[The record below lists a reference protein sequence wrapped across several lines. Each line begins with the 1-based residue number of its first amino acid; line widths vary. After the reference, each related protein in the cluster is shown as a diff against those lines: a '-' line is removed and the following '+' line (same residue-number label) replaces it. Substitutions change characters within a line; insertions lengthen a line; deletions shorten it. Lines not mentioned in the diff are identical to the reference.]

1 MVRRTVMKKII
12 LILAVIILTGCTNVN
27 NMSYDE
33 IVNTIVSSKYEI
45 YNENRSGYKYYT
57 PSNISS
63 SNTIDYNEILED
75 DTYRYY
81 FYVDVISYYNRV
93 IESYEVDNNAFYSKA
108 INYQDKFGYIEIN
121 EVSNNKY
128 LLEIMYNYAKI
139 EVIVDKYDLSKAI
152 SNSLIILSSVKY
164 NSEILETI
172 VGENI
177 LTSKEIEFNIFETKK
192 TESNF
197 LEVEANN
204 IYVEEENDPDLIN

>member
-1 MVRRTVMKKII
+1 MKKII
-12 LILAVIILTGCTNVN
+12 LILAVIILTGCTSIDNI
-27 NMSYDE
+27 SYDE
-33 IVNTIVSSKYEI
+33 IISEIVSSKYEI

-63 SNTIDYNEILED
+63 NDTIDYNEILED
-75 DTYRYY
+75 DSYRYY
-81 FYVDVISYYNRV
+81 FYVDVVSYYNRV

-139 EVIVDKYDLSKAI
+139 EVIVDKYDLPKAI

>member
-1 MVRRTVMKKII
+1 MKKFI
-12 LILAVIILTGCTNVN
+12 LILAVIILTGCTSIDNV
-27 NMSYDE
+27 SYDE
-33 IVNTIVSSKYEI
+33 IISEIVSSKYEI

-63 SNTIDYNEILED
+63 NDTIDYNEILED
-75 DTYRYY
+75 DSYRYY
-81 FYVDVISYYNRV
+81 FYVDVVSYYNRV

-139 EVIVDKYDLSKAI
+139 EVIVDKYDLPKVI

>member
-1 MVRRTVMKKII
+1 MKKII
-12 LILAVIILTGCTNVN
+12 LILAVIILTGCTSIDNI
-27 NMSYDE
+27 SYDE
-33 IVNTIVSSKYEI
+33 IISEIVSSKYEI

-63 SNTIDYNEILED
+63 NDTIDYNEILED
-75 DTYRYY
+75 DSYRYY
-81 FYVDVISYYNRV
+81 FYVDVVSYYNRV

-139 EVIVDKYDLSKAI
+139 EVIVDKYDLPKVI

>member
-1 MVRRTVMKKII
+1 MKKVFLI
-12 LILAVIILTGCTNVN
+12 LIVIMLTGCVNVEN
-27 NMSYDE
+27 ISYDD
-33 IVNTIVSSKYEI
+33 IINNIVSSKYEI
-45 YNENRSGYKYYT
+45 YNANRSGYKYYT
-57 PSNISS
+57 PNNMASA
-63 SNTIDYNEILED
+63 NTIDYNEILED
-75 DTYRYY
+75 DLYKYY

-93 IESYEVDNNAFYSKA
+93 IETYEVDNNAYFSKA

-121 EVSNNKY
+121 KVSDNKY

-139 EVIVDKYDLSKAI
+139 EVIVDEYNLNKAI

-164 NSEILETI
+164 NSEILDTI

-204 IYVEEENDPDLIN
+204 IYVEEENDPDLIK

>member
-1 MVRRTVMKKII
+1 
-12 LILAVIILTGCTNVN
+12 
-27 NMSYDE
+27 
-33 IVNTIVSSKYEI
+33 
-45 YNENRSGYKYYT
+45 
-57 PSNISS
+57 
-63 SNTIDYNEILED
+63 
-75 DTYRYY
+75 
-81 FYVDVISYYNRV
+81 
-93 IESYEVDNNAFYSKA
+93 
-108 INYQDKFGYIEIN
+108 
-121 EVSNNKY
+121 
-128 LLEIMYNYAKI
+128 MYNYAKI
-139 EVIVDKYDLSKAI
+139 EVIVDKYDLPKVI

>member
-1 MVRRTVMKKII
+1 MKKII

-139 EVIVDKYDLSKAI
+139 EVIVDKYDLSKVI

>member
-1 MVRRTVMKKII
+1 MKKII
-12 LILAVIILTGCTNVN
+12 LILAVIILTGCTSIDNV
-27 NMSYDE
+27 SYDE
-33 IVNTIVSSKYEI
+33 IISEIVSSKYEI

-63 SNTIDYNEILED
+63 NDTIDYNEILED
-75 DTYRYY
+75 DSYRYY
-81 FYVDVISYYNRV
+81 FYVDVVSYYNRV

-139 EVIVDKYDLSKAI
+139 EVIVDKYDLPKAI

>member
-1 MVRRTVMKKII
+1 MKKII
-12 LILAVIILTGCTNVN
+12 LILAVIILTGCTSIDNV
-27 NMSYDE
+27 SYDE
-33 IVNTIVSSKYEI
+33 IISEIVRSKYEI
-45 YNENRSGYKYYT
+45 YNDNRSGYKNYT

-63 SNTIDYNEILED
+63 NDTIDYNEILED
-75 DTYRYY
+75 DSYRYY
-81 FYVDVISYYNRV
+81 FYVDVVSYYNRV

-139 EVIVDKYDLSKAI
+139 EVIVDKYDLPKAI

>member
-1 MVRRTVMKKII
+1 MKKII
-12 LILAVIILTGCTNVN
+12 LILAVIILTGCTSIDNV
-27 NMSYDE
+27 SYDE
-33 IVNTIVSSKYEI
+33 IISEIVSSKYEI

-57 PSNISS
+57 PGNISS
-63 SNTIDYNEILED
+63 NDTIDYNEILED
-75 DTYRYY
+75 DSYRYY
-81 FYVDVISYYNRV
+81 FYVDVVSYYNRV

-139 EVIVDKYDLSKAI
+139 EVIVDKYDLPKVI

>member
-1 MVRRTVMKKII
+1 MKKII

-139 EVIVDKYDLSKAI
+139 EVIVDKYDLPKVI

>member
-1 MVRRTVMKKII
+1 MKKII
-12 LILAVIILTGCTNVN
+12 LILAVIILTGCTSIDNV
-27 NMSYDE
+27 SYDE
-33 IVNTIVSSKYEI
+33 IISEIVSSKYEI

-63 SNTIDYNEILED
+63 NDTIDYNEILED
-75 DTYRYY
+75 DSYRYY
-81 FYVDVISYYNRV
+81 FYVDVVSYYNRV

-139 EVIVDKYDLSKAI
+139 EVIVDKYDLPKVI

>member
-1 MVRRTVMKKII
+1 MKKII

>member
-1 MVRRTVMKKII
+1 MKKII
-12 LILAVIILTGCTNVN
+12 LILAVIILTGCTSIDNV
-27 NMSYDE
+27 SYDE
-33 IVNTIVSSKYEI
+33 IISEIVSSKYEI

-63 SNTIDYNEILED
+63 NDTIDYNEILED
-75 DTYRYY
+75 DSYRYY
-81 FYVDVISYYNRV
+81 FYVDVVSYYNRV

>member
-1 MVRRTVMKKII
+1 MKKII
-12 LILAVIILTGCTNVN
+12 LILAVIILTGCTSIDNV
-27 NMSYDE
+27 SYDE
-33 IVNTIVSSKYEI
+33 IISEIVSSKYEI

-63 SNTIDYNEILED
+63 NDTIDYNEILED
-75 DTYRYY
+75 DGYRYY
-81 FYVDVISYYNRV
+81 FYVDVVSYYNRV

-139 EVIVDKYDLSKAI
+139 EVIVDKYDLPKAI

>member
-1 MVRRTVMKKII
+1 MKKVFLI
-12 LILAVIILTGCTNVN
+12 LIVIMLTGCVNVEN
-27 NMSYDE
+27 ISYDD
-33 IVNTIVSSKYEI
+33 IINNIVSSKYEI

-57 PSNISS
+57 PNNIASA
-63 SNTIDYNEILED
+63 NTIDYNEVLED
-75 DTYRYY
+75 DLYKYY

-93 IESYEVDNNAFYSKA
+93 IETYEVDNNAYFSKA

-121 EVSNNKY
+121 KVSDNKY

-139 EVIVDKYDLSKAI
+139 EVIVDEYNLNKAI

-164 NSEILETI
+164 NSEILDTI

-204 IYVEEENDPDLIN
+204 IYVEEENDPDLIK

>member
-1 MVRRTVMKKII
+1 MKKII
-12 LILAVIILTGCTNVN
+12 LILAVIILTGCTSIDDV
-27 NMSYDE
+27 SYDE
-33 IVNTIVSSKYEI
+33 IISEIVSSKYEI

-63 SNTIDYNEILED
+63 NDTIDYNEILED
-75 DTYRYY
+75 DSYRYY
-81 FYVDVISYYNRV
+81 FYVDVVSYYNRV

-139 EVIVDKYDLSKAI
+139 EVIVDKYDLPKAI

>member
-1 MVRRTVMKKII
+1 MKKII
-12 LILAVIILTGCTNVN
+12 LILAVIILTGCTSIDNV
-27 NMSYDE
+27 SYDE
-33 IVNTIVSSKYEI
+33 IISEIVSSKYEI

-63 SNTIDYNEILED
+63 NDTIDYNEILED
-75 DTYRYY
+75 DSYRYY
-81 FYVDVISYYNRV
+81 FYVDVVSYYNRV
-93 IESYEVDNNAFYSKA
+93 IESYEVDNKAFYSKA

-139 EVIVDKYDLSKAI
+139 EVIVDKYDLPKAI

>member
-1 MVRRTVMKKII
+1 MKKII
-12 LILAVIILTGCTNVN
+12 LILAVIILTGCTSIDNV
-27 NMSYDE
+27 SYDE
-33 IVNTIVSSKYEI
+33 IISEIVSSKYEI

-63 SNTIDYNEILED
+63 NDTIDYNEILED
-75 DTYRYY
+75 DSYRYY
-81 FYVDVISYYNRV
+81 FYVDVVSYYNRV

-121 EVSNNKY
+121 EVSNKKY

-139 EVIVDKYDLSKAI
+139 EVIVDKYDLPKAI

>member
-1 MVRRTVMKKII
+1 MKKFI
-12 LILAVIILTGCTNVN
+12 LILAVIILTGCTSIDNV
-27 NMSYDE
+27 SYDE
-33 IVNTIVSSKYEI
+33 IISEIVSSKYEI

-63 SNTIDYNEILED
+63 NDTIDYNEILED
-75 DTYRYY
+75 DSYRYY
-81 FYVDVISYYNRV
+81 FYVDVVSYYNRV

>member
-1 MVRRTVMKKII
+1 MKKII
-12 LILAVIILTGCTNVN
+12 LILAVIILTGCTSIDNI
-27 NMSYDE
+27 SYDE
-33 IVNTIVSSKYEI
+33 IISEIVSSKYEI

-63 SNTIDYNEILED
+63 NDTIDYNEILED
-75 DTYRYY
+75 DSYRYY
-81 FYVDVISYYNRV
+81 FYVDVVSYYNRV
-93 IESYEVDNNAFYSKA
+93 IESYEVDNNAFYSKT

-139 EVIVDKYDLSKAI
+139 EVIVDKYDLPKAI

>member
-1 MVRRTVMKKII
+1 MKKII
-12 LILAVIILTGCTNVN
+12 LILAVIILTGCTSIDNV
-27 NMSYDE
+27 SYDE
-33 IVNTIVSSKYEI
+33 IISEIVSSKYEI

-57 PSNISS
+57 PGNISS
-63 SNTIDYNEILED
+63 NDTIDYNEILED
-75 DTYRYY
+75 DSYRYY
-81 FYVDVISYYNRV
+81 FYVDVVSYYNRV

-139 EVIVDKYDLSKAI
+139 EVIVDKYDLPKAI

>member
-1 MVRRTVMKKII
+1 MKKIVLI
-12 LILAVIILTGCTNVN
+12 LIIIMLTGCVN
-27 NMSYDE
+27 IQKISYDD
-33 IVNTIVSSKYEI
+33 IINNVVSSKYEI

-57 PSNISS
+57 PSNITSV
-63 SNTIDYNEILED
+63 NTVDYNEILED
-75 DTYRYY
+75 DLYQYY
-81 FYVDVISYYNRV
+81 FYVDVVSYYNRV
-93 IESYEVDNNAFYSKA
+93 IETYEVDNNAYFSEA

-121 EVSNNKY
+121 KVSDKKY

-139 EVIVDKYDLSKAI
+139 EVIVDEYNLNKAI

-164 NSEILETI
+164 NSEILDTI

-204 IYVEEENDPDLIN
+204 IYVEEENDPDLIK

>member
-1 MVRRTVMKKII
+1 MKKII
-12 LILAVIILTGCTNVN
+12 LILAVIILTGCTSIDYI
-27 NMSYDE
+27 SYDE
-33 IVNTIVSSKYEI
+33 IISEIVSSKYEI

-63 SNTIDYNEILED
+63 NDTIDYNEILED
-75 DTYRYY
+75 DSYRYY
-81 FYVDVISYYNRV
+81 FYVDVVSYYNRV

-139 EVIVDKYDLSKAI
+139 EVIVDKYDLPKAI

>member
-1 MVRRTVMKKII
+1 MKKII

-139 EVIVDKYDLSKAI
+139 EVIVDKYDLPKAI

>member
-1 MVRRTVMKKII
+1 MKKII

-139 EVIVDKYDLSKAI
+139 EVMVDKYDLSKAI

>member
-1 MVRRTVMKKII
+1 
-12 LILAVIILTGCTNVN
+12 
-27 NMSYDE
+27 
-33 IVNTIVSSKYEI
+33 
-45 YNENRSGYKYYT
+45 
-57 PSNISS
+57 
-63 SNTIDYNEILED
+63 
-75 DTYRYY
+75 
-81 FYVDVISYYNRV
+81 
-93 IESYEVDNNAFYSKA
+93 
-108 INYQDKFGYIEIN
+108 
-121 EVSNNKY
+121 
-128 LLEIMYNYAKI
+128 MYNYAKI
-139 EVIVDKYDLSKAI
+139 EVIVDKYDLPKAI

>member
-12 LILAVIILTGCTNVN
+12 LILAVIILTGCTSIDNI
-27 NMSYDE
+27 SYDE
-33 IVNTIVSSKYEI
+33 IISEIVSSKYEI

-63 SNTIDYNEILED
+63 NDTIDYNEILED
-75 DTYRYY
+75 DSYRYY
-81 FYVDVISYYNRV
+81 FYVDVVSYYNRV

-139 EVIVDKYDLSKAI
+139 EVIVDKYDLPKAI

>member
-1 MVRRTVMKKII
+1 MKKII
-12 LILAVIILTGCTNVN
+12 LILAVIILTGCTSIDNV
-27 NMSYDE
+27 SYDE
-33 IVNTIVSSKYEI
+33 IISEIVSSKYEI

-63 SNTIDYNEILED
+63 NDTIDYNEILED
-75 DTYRYY
+75 DSYRYY
-81 FYVDVISYYNRV
+81 FYVDVVSYYNRV
-93 IESYEVDNNAFYSKA
+93 IESYEVDNNAFYSEA

-139 EVIVDKYDLSKAI
+139 EVIVDKYDLPKAI

>member
-1 MVRRTVMKKII
+1 MKKII
-12 LILAVIILTGCTNVN
+12 LILAVIILTGCTSIDNVSN
-27 NMSYDE
+27 DE
-33 IVNTIVSSKYEI
+33 IISEIVSSKYEI

-63 SNTIDYNEILED
+63 NDTIDYNEILED
-75 DTYRYY
+75 DSYRYY
-81 FYVDVISYYNRV
+81 FYVDVVSYYNRV

-139 EVIVDKYDLSKAI
+139 EVIVDKYDLPKVI

>member
-1 MVRRTVMKKII
+1 MKKII
-12 LILAVIILTGCTNVN
+12 LILAVIILTGCTSIDNI
-27 NMSYDE
+27 SYDE
-33 IVNTIVSSKYEI
+33 IISEIVSSKYEI

-63 SNTIDYNEILED
+63 NDTIDYNEILED
-75 DTYRYY
+75 DSYRYY
-81 FYVDVISYYNRV
+81 FYVDVVSYYNRV

>member
-1 MVRRTVMKKII
+1 MN
-12 LILAVIILTGCTNVN
+12 C
-27 NMSYDE
+27 
-33 IVNTIVSSKYEI
+33 
-45 YNENRSGYKYYT
+45 SGYKYYT

-63 SNTIDYNEILED
+63 NDTIDYNEILED
-75 DTYRYY
+75 DSYRYY
-81 FYVDVISYYNRV
+81 FYVDVVSYYNRV

-139 EVIVDKYDLSKAI
+139 EVIVDKYDLPKAI

>member
-1 MVRRTVMKKII
+1 MKKII
-12 LILAVIILTGCTNVN
+12 LILAVIILTGCTSIDNI
-27 NMSYDE
+27 SYDE
-33 IVNTIVSSKYEI
+33 IISEIVSSKYEI

-57 PSNISS
+57 PCNISS
-63 SNTIDYNEILED
+63 NDTIDYNEILED
-75 DTYRYY
+75 DSYRYY
-81 FYVDVISYYNRV
+81 FYVDVVSYYNRV

-139 EVIVDKYDLSKAI
+139 EVIVDKYDLPKAI

>member
-12 LILAVIILTGCTNVN
+12 LILAVIILTGCTSIDNI
-27 NMSYDE
+27 SYDE
-33 IVNTIVSSKYEI
+33 IISEIVSSKYEI

-63 SNTIDYNEILED
+63 NDTIDYNEILED
-75 DTYRYY
+75 DSYRYY
-81 FYVDVISYYNRV
+81 FYVDVVSYYNRV

-139 EVIVDKYDLSKAI
+139 EVIVDKYDLPKAI

-204 IYVEEENDPDLIN
+204 IYVEEEKDPDLIN